1 MSTLTPPS
9 KISQKQ
15 KKQELREDAIV
26 TTYARGLSFYDDY
39 KNFIIAAGVGV
50 VLAIA
55 GFFGLSYM
63 QAQNE
68 AAAQAALAE
77 AVRAYEAGNFQ
88 QALDGV
94 NGALGLAGVADEYG
108 STDAGNLAAFYAA
121 DANFQLGNYDAALGY
136 YEDFDAESNIVGAS
150 AIAGR
155 ADILMIQGE
164 YAQAAGLYQRAA
176 STYESDFTTPTYLVR
191 AGEAHEAAG
200 NYSAAVSAYETVL
213 EDHADQASTLNV
225 EVLLARAQ
233 ARLGS

>member
-26 TTYARGLSFYDDY
+26 TTYAKGLSFYDNN
-39 KNFIIAAGVGV
+39 KNLIIAAGVVV
-50 VLAIA
+50 VLLIA
-55 GFFGLSYM
+55 GFFGWSYM
-63 QAQNE
+63 QGQKENT
-68 AAAQAALAE
+68 AQAALSD

-94 NGALGLAGVADEYG
+94 NGAMGLAAVADEYG

-121 DANFQLGNYDAALGY
+121 DANFQLGNYDAALDY
-136 YEDFDAESNIVGAS
+136 YEDFDADANIVGAS

-155 ADILMIQGE
+155 ADILMIQGNHAE
-164 YAQAAGLYQRAA
+164 AASLYERAA
-176 STYESDFTTPTYLVR
+176 SIYASDFTTPTYLVK

-200 NYSAAVSAYETVL
+200 NYADAVDAYGTVL
-213 EDHADQASTLNV
+213 EDYADQAASLNV
-225 EVLLARAQ
+225 EVLLARAK
-233 ARLGS
+233 ARLGN